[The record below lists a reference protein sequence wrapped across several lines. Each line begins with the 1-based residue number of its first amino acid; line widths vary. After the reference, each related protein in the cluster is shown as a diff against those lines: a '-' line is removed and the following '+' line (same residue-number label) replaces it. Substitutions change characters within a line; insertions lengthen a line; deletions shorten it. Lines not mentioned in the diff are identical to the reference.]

1 VSHSPAKSP
10 MTSVYM
16 MDLWCQIPFYDAYLC
31 NALEAEGIAC
41 VLGSTNFHLEP
52 GYFQQRGVKNDPGF
66 GSFASGLNI
75 SNPRVRRSL
84 RFLEF
89 VANISALTLR
99 FRFAR
104 PDLIHVQW
112 IPLVAEGVPFELWFL
127 KLAQRRGVKIVY
139 TVHNLLP
146 HDSEPGVRETFARI
160 YRMMDGLICHTR
172 ETKDRLIAEFG
183 LDGSKIRIIPHGPL
197 FYDYTPVGQ
206 PEAKRRIGLQPEN
219 CIVLYQGLVRPY
231 KGIDFLLDAWKKV
244 QAEQPDARLVIA
256 GRGEDRHMEFVKA
269 RVATDGVQ
277 GSVQLDL
284 RYITSQELPIYY
296 QAADIAIYPHRE
308 ITQSGALMT
317 GIAFGKPIVA
327 TSLPGFR
334 EALEGYHG
342 AVCVEYGDVE
352 GLSQLLLT
360 LISDPAKR
368 EALAQPSA
376 GEDARLFWKDIAR
389 RTRECYD
396 EVLRGPAPDHAPG
409 EVQNAAAELEKAPE
423 TSSAYE
429 TALRE

>member
-1 VSHSPAKSP
+1 MIRDCA
-10 MTSVYM
+10 
-16 MDLWCQIPFYDAYLC
+16 
-31 NALEAEGIAC
+31 
-41 VLGSTNFHLEP
+41 
-52 GYFQQRGVKNDPGF
+52 
-66 GSFASGLNI
+66 SFASGLNLG
-75 SNPRVRRSL
+75 NPRVRRSL

-89 VANISALTLR
+89 VANLSALTLR
-99 FRFAR
+99 FQFAR

-160 YRMMDGLICHTR
+160 YRMMDALICHTR

-183 LDGSKIRIIPHGPL
+183 LDGSRVWIIPHGPL
-197 FYDYTPVGQ
+197 FYDYTPIGQ
-206 PEAKRRIGLQPEN
+206 AEAKRRIGLQPQN
-219 CIVLYQGLVRPY
+219 CMVLYQGLVRPY
-231 KGIDFLLDAWKKV
+231 KGIDFLLDAWKRV

-269 RVATDGVQ
+269 KVEGNGVQ
-277 GSVQLDL
+277 SSVQLDL
-284 RYITSQELPIYY
+284 RYITSEELPVYY

-334 EALEGYHG
+334 EALEGYDR
-342 AVCVEYGDVE
+342 AACVEYGDVE
-352 GLSQLLLT
+352 ELSQLLLT
-360 LISDPAKR
+360 MISDPAKR
-368 EALAQPSA
+368 EPLPHPSA
-376 GEDARLFWKDIAR
+376 REDAHLFWKDIAR
-389 RTRECYD
+389 RTRECY
-396 EVLRGPAPDHAPG
+396 EQVLRGPAPDHAPG
-409 EVQNAAAELEKAPE
+409 EPRNGLADLEKAPE
-423 TSSAYE
+423 SSNVYE

>member
-1 VSHSPAKSP
+1 

-52 GYFQQRGVKNDPGF
+52 GYFQQRGLKNDPGL

-75 SNPRVRRSL
+75 GNPRVRRSL

-89 VANISALTLR
+89 VANLGALTLR
-99 FRFAR
+99 FQFAR

-183 LDGSKIRIIPHGPL
+183 LDGSKVWIIPHGPL
-197 FYDYTPVGQ
+197 FYDYAPVGQ
-206 PEAKRRIGLQPEN
+206 SEAKRRIGLQQKN
-219 CIVLYQGLVRPY
+219 CMVLYQGLVRPY

-256 GRGEDRHMEFVKA
+256 GRGEDRHMEFVRA
-269 RVATDGVQ
+269 RVESNGVQ
-277 GSVQLDL
+277 SSVQLDL

-334 EALEGYHG
+334 EALEGYDG

-352 GLSQLLLT
+352 ELSQLLLT
-360 LISDPAKR
+360 MISNPARR
-368 EALAQPSA
+368 EALAHPSA
-376 GEDARLFWKDIAR
+376 SEDAHVFWKDIAR
-389 RTRECYD
+389 RTRECYE
-396 EVLRGPAPDHAPG
+396 EVLRGPAPDQAAG
-409 EVQNAAAELEKAPE
+409 EARNPPADLEKAPE
-423 TSSAYE
+423 SSNVYE
-429 TALRE
+429 TASRE